1 MIDRGIEAELV
12 SDIGTLLRPAGDSD
26 GLAVHLLSAMQG
38 VSILAHAFHDSGL
51 VAAETKRL
59 KSWIR
64 SL

>member
-1 MIDRGIEAELV
+1 MLNTWPGARASFGHSGRE
-12 SDIGTLLRPAGDSD
+12 DSS

-51 VAAETKRL
+51 VATETKRL
-59 KSWIR
+59 KSWIQ

>member
-1 MIDRGIEAELV
+1 MAV
-12 SDIGTLLRPAGDSD
+12 WHKSNN

-51 VAAETKRL
+51 VATETKRL
-59 KSWIR
+59 KSWIQ